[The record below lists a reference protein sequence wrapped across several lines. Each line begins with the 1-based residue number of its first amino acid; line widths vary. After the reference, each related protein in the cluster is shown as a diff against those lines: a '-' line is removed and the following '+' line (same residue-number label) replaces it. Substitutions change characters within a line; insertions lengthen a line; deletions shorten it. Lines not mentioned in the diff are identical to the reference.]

1 MPKAAKKPIM
11 TLDQLKKES
20 YLLVFMLNHE
30 DSDSTKPFNIQKDG
44 WDFIRFGGTKNTR
57 SLQSMLQT
65 LKRKGCVVN
74 GSHGSWI
81 LTTKGVKDAEY
92 WMKMCDRKRVK
103 PASAV
108 KNGGKDQTSLEEKF
122 AMVEAELDGLRV
134 EITMANHTNE
144 YLDEQNNLLREENS
158 KLKKKLEMIQQLL
171 A

>member
-1 MPKAAKKPIM
+1 MPKATKKPIM

-30 DSDSTKPFNIQKDG
+30 DSTTTPFKLNCDG
-44 WDFIRFGGTKNTR
+44 CDFIRFGGTKDYR
-57 SLQSMLQT
+57 SLQSMLQA
-65 LKRKGCVVN
+65 LKRKGLVVN

-81 LTTKGVKDAEY
+81 LTTKGVKDAEH
-92 WMKMCDRKRVK
+92 WMKVCGQKRVK
-103 PASAV
+103 PASTG
-108 KNGGKDQTSLEEKF
+108 KNSGKDRTGLEEKL

-144 YLDEQNNLLREENS
+144 YLDEQNNLLREENT
-158 KLKKKLEMIQQLL
+158 KLKKKLEMIQRCL

>member
-1 MPKAAKKPIM
+1 MSKATIM
-11 TLDQLKKES
+11 SLDQLKKES

-30 DSDSTKPFNIQKDG
+30 DSDSTPFKLNRDG
-44 WDFIRFGGTKNTR
+44 YDFIRFGGTKDYR

-65 LKRKGCVVN
+65 LKRKGLVVN

-81 LTTKGVKDAEY
+81 LTTKGVKDAEH
-92 WMKMCDRKRVK
+92 WMKVCDQKRVK
-103 PASAV
+103 PTSAG
-108 KNGGKDQTSLEEKF
+108 KNGGKDQTSLEEKL

-158 KLKKKLEMIQQLL
+158 KLKKKLEMIQRLSV
-171 A
+171 

>member
-1 MPKAAKKPIM
+1 MLKTAKKPIM

-20 YLLVFMLNHE
+20 YLLIFMLNHE
-30 DSDSTKPFNIQKDG
+30 DSDSNPFKIQTDG
-44 WDFIRFGGTKNTR
+44 QDFIRFGGTKNIR

-74 GSHGSWI
+74 GSYGSWI
-81 LTTKGVKDAEY
+81 LTAKGVKDAEH
-92 WMKMCDRKRVK
+92 WMKVCDRKRVK
-103 PASAV
+103 PAFAGE
-108 KNGGKDQTSLEEKF
+108 NGGKDRTSLEEKL
-122 AMVEAELDGLRV
+122 AMVEAERDGLRV

-158 KLKKKLEMIQQLL
+158 KLKKKIEMIQQLL

>member
-1 MPKAAKKPIM
+1 MLKATIM

-30 DSDSTKPFNIQKDG
+30 DSTTTPFKLNRDG
-44 WDFIRFGGTKNTR
+44 YDFIRFGGTKDYR

-65 LKRKGCVVN
+65 LKRKGLVVN

-81 LTTKGVKDAEY
+81 LTTKGVKDAEH
-92 WMKMCDRKRVK
+92 WVKVCDQKRVK
-103 PASAV
+103 PAFA
-108 KNGGKDQTSLEEKF
+108 GKDQTSLEEKL
-122 AMVEAELDGLRV
+122 AHLEAELDGLRA

-158 KLKKKLEMIQQLL
+158 KLKKKLEMIQRVLNK
-171 A
+171 